1 MAEVLN
7 NISRIEQFI
16 AEKSDTT
23 YSGTTNNDQKKALL
37 LHMAGKEVKD
47 IYRFLNSANVEE
59 NFYVTIGKLDLHF
72 IPKKN
77 ISYERYCS
85 KRIRQLSTEDS
96 TTYISR
102 LRALAD
108 SCKYFEMEN
117 EIRDHYFV
125 ATCRSNKLQK
135 TLLREQNLTLTEL
148 QEISR
153 NEETANRQKAQ

>member
-16 AEKSDTT
+16 VEKLDTT
-23 YSGTTNNDQKKALL
+23 YSGITNNDQKEALL
-37 LHMAGKEVKD
+37 LHMAGTEVKD
-47 IYRFLNSANVEE
+47 IYRSLNSANAEE
-59 NFYVTIGKLDLHF
+59 NFYVIIGKLDLHF
-72 IPKKN
+72 VPKES
-77 ISYERYCS
+77 IRYERYCS

-102 LRALAD
+102 LRVLAD

-125 ATCRSNKLQK
+125 ATCLPTNFKKLCSGNK
-135 TLLREQNLTLTEL
+135 
-148 QEISR
+148 I
-153 NEETANRQKAQ
+153 